1 MKSNYR
7 KEYNKYLKK
16 LRKRMEFEREKER
29 IITAGKSH
37 SLRPKSPEIF
47 STQHSNMNIN

>member
-16 LRKRMEFEREKER
+16 LRKRMEFEREL
-29 IITAGKSH
+29 SYV
-37 SLRPKSPEIF
+37 
-47 STQHSNMNIN
+47 

>member
-29 IITAGKSH
+29 IMTAGKSH
-37 SLRPKSPEIF
+37 SLQPKSSEIF